1 MSAAAV
7 SARCSTAGRR
17 SGTGA
22 GDHVTVTDSHYP
34 ALRMA
39 PHASSRRQWPR
50 GQLHLLLPESPVVTG
65 QGMT

>member
-17 SGTGA
+17 PGTGA
-22 GDHVTVTDSHYP
+22 GNHVTVTDSHYP

-39 PHASSRRQWPR
+39 PRASSRRQWPR
-50 GQLHLLLPESPVVTG
+50 ASCTCCCQNPRLSPG
-65 QGMT
+65 KE